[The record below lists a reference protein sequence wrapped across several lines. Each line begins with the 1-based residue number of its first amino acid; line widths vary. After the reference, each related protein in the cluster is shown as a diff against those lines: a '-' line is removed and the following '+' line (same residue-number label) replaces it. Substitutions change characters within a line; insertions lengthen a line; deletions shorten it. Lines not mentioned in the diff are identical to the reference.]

1 MARRALAIAGLLL
14 AAAAAGAR
22 GGDALAALPELH
34 SGGLRVY
41 LVRHGQALS
50 NLAPPPDLPP
60 AGLDHLTELGRQQA
74 AAAGKTLAGRGVSAV
89 FSSPTAR
96 ARETAE
102 LLATA
107 LGTRPPGV
115 DERLGPMLLGSTR
128 DGRPLAWDE
137 RIADWAAGR
146 DPTPVGG
153 ESMAR
158 VGHRVGELVRALA
171 RSRRGTQVVLVAHSE
186 VIGAYLGRVR
196 GTLPAKRYPPGITN
210 GSISVVDVGPTGAE
224 EVRLASHVPEAP

>member
-1 MARRALAIAGLLL
+1 MALRPLALSGLLL
-14 AAAAAGAR
+14 AAAAAGAP
-22 GGDALAALPELH
+22 GDEALAALPELH

-50 NLAPPPDLPP
+50 NLSPPPDLAP
-60 AGLDHLTELGRQQA
+60 AELDHVTELGRQQA
-74 AAAGKTLAGRGVSAV
+74 GAAGKALAGRGVSAV
-89 FSSPTAR
+89 FGSPSAR

-107 LGTRPPGV
+107 LGTPPPGV
-115 DERLGPMLLGSTR
+115 DERLGPMALGSTR
-128 DGRPLAWDE
+128 DGRPLAWEE

-146 DPTPVGG
+146 DPTPRGG

-171 RSRRGTQVVLVAHSE
+171 RSRRGAQVVLVAHSE

-196 GTLPAKRYPPGITN
+196 GTPPAKRYPPGITN